1 MAHLFDT
8 FKLVDRLKA
17 AGFASEQAEAIVR
30 IISEA
35 QDDLV
40 TRKDLQIELAP
51 VRTDSA
57 VLKWMMGV
65 LLAGVMSLILKA
77 FTVHSHQPSLSMPP
91 KAFKPFRH
99 LHTFQR
105 ITPSIPW
112 DRVARFHWEG
122 PLARGQSVAGI
133 GSCSP
138 HVCGRPGGRPSE
150 REDTH
155 FPSPL
160 RGRFVVVRIF
170 SDAHKGASATWF
182 GSVFS
187 P

>member
-1 MAHLFDT
+1 MAHWFDT

-17 AGFASEQAEAIVR
+17 AGFASEQPEAIVG

-40 TRKDLQIELAP
+40 TRKDLQIKLAP

-57 VLKWMMGV
+57 VLKRMMGV

-91 KAFKPFRH
+91 KAFKPFRY
-99 LHTFQR
+99 LHTSQR

-112 DRVARFHWEG
+112 DRLARFHWEG
-122 PLARGQSVAGI
+122 PLARGQCPSQ
-133 GSCSP
+133 GSAP
-138 HVCGRPGGRPSE
+138 ALRMFADGRGAVPPKGRT
-150 REDTH
+150 RTFRH
-155 FPSPL
+155 L
-160 RGRFVVVRIF
+160 
-170 SDAHKGASATWF
+170 
-182 GSVFS
+182 
-187 P
+187 